1 MPTFIPPYMG
11 EEIKSNAEK
20 KMYNILQDLNLK
32 NAYILHSLGL
42 PKHNHKAYGEID
54 FVIVCEYGVACLE
67 IKGGRVEC
75 RDGNWY
81 FTDRYGI
88 ERTKYEGPF
97 AQVVGNMYSLDK
109 ILKDKFHNSNRLSNI
124 TMACGVVFPDI
135 KFEHTGQEC
144 IPEITYDNSTSDIT
158 SHVDGVFRY
167 WEGRKHKE
175 KAKLSIQDIK
185 NIVNFL
191 RGDFVFVPMLSDR
204 LNSLEQKLIRLT
216 YEQTQLMQALSM
228 NAHLMIEGKAGTGK
242 TLLATDYAG
251 RQADTG
257 NKVLYLTF
265 NKNLANNVNVQIG
278 KIKNLKVI
286 NIHALFGE
294 YVKVDTE
301 KLNANPAKY
310 FSEELPEEVLDY
322 LSELSDNEIEKLSYD
337 VLVMDEG
344 QDILKPVYLYILD
357 TLLKGGLDKGKWAIF
372 YDSDQNI
379 YNPEYDAGM
388 EIIEGYHSAHFKL
401 SINCRNTVQIGT
413 YSSDLSGIKLD
424 EFIRENGE
432 EVIKVRY
439 TDLTD
444 YKNRVDVILKE
455 LKKEKV
461 NLKDVVFLAPHRYKN
476 SSLSEIY
483 VEVNEIGKA
492 VIDEG
497 KEIPYFSTI
506 QGFKGLDSKIVILVD
521 IEDIKPENY
530 SRFIYIAGTRART
543 LLYVV
548 ASEEFWGR
556 R

>member
-1 MPTFIPPYMG
+1 MPTFIPPYLG

-20 KMYNILQDLNLK
+20 KMYNVLQELDLK
-32 NAYILHSLGL
+32 YAYILHSLGL

-81 FTDRYGI
+81 FIDRYGI
-88 ERTKYEGPF
+88 ERTKHEGPF

-124 TMACGVVFPDI
+124 AMACGVVFPDI
-135 KFEHTGQEC
+135 RFEYNGQEC
-144 IPEITYDNSTSDIT
+144 IPEITFDKSTSDIT
-158 SHVDGVFRY
+158 EYIKNIFGY
-167 WEGRKHKE
+167 WEKRKYKD

-204 LNSLEQKLIRLT
+204 LNDVERKLVRLT
-216 YEQTQLMQALSM
+216 YEQTQLVQALSM

-242 TLLATDYAG
+242 TLLATDYAKKRAEEG
-251 RQADTG
+251 K
-257 NKVLYLTF
+257 KVLYLTF
-265 NKNLANNVNVQIG
+265 NKNLSNNVNAQIG
-278 KIKNLKVI
+278 GIENLKVI

-294 YVKVDTE
+294 YVQVDNE
-301 KLNANPAKY
+301 KLNANPSKY

-322 LSELSDNEIEKLSYD
+322 LSVLSDSEIDQLNYD

-344 QDILKPVYLYILD
+344 QDILKPAYLYSLD
-357 TLLKGGLDKGKWAIF
+357 TVLKGGFDKGYWAIF

-388 EIIEGYHSAHFKL
+388 EIINGFHSAHFKL
-401 SINCRNTVQIGT
+401 RINCRNTIQIGT
-413 YSSDLSGIKLD
+413 YSSLLSGIKLD

-432 EVIKVRY
+432 EVIK
-439 TDLTD
+439 LS
-444 YKNRVDVILKE
+444 YKTVEECKKKIDDILE
-455 LKKEKV
+455 EFKKENV
-461 NLKDVVFLAPHRYKN
+461 SLRDVVFLAPHRYKN
-476 SSLSEIY
+476 SILSKMEI
-483 VEVNEIGKA
+483 EVNELGKPE
-492 VIDEG
+492 ID
-497 KEIPYFSTI
+497 KNIPYFSTI

-521 IEDIKPENY
+521 IETIKPENY

-548 ASEEFWGR
+548 ASDEFWNVKK
-556 R
+556 

>member
-1 MPTFIPPYMG
+1 MPTFIPPYIG

-20 KMYNILQDLNLK
+20 KMYNILQELNLK

-88 ERTKYEGPF
+88 ERTKHEGPF

-124 TMACGVVFPDI
+124 TMACGAVFPDI

-144 IPEITYDNSTSDIT
+144 ISEITYDNSTSDIT
-158 SHVDGVFRY
+158 AYVDGVFRY

-204 LNSLEQKLIRLT
+204 LNSVEQKLIRLT

-228 NAHLMIEGKAGTGK
+228 NVHLMIEGKAGTGK
-242 TLLATDYAG
+242 TLLATDYAKKRAKEG
-251 RQADTG
+251 K
-257 NKVLYLTF
+257 KVLYLTF
-265 NKNLANNVNVQIG
+265 NKNLSNNVNSQIG
-278 KIKNLKVI
+278 EIENLKII

-294 YVKVDTE
+294 YVKVDND
-301 KLNANPAKY
+301 KLNANPSKY
-310 FSEELPEEVLDY
+310 FSEDLPEEVLDY
-322 LSELSDNEIEKLSYD
+322 LSVLSDSEIDKLNYD

-344 QDILKPVYLYILD
+344 QDILKPAYLYPLD
-357 TLLKGGLDKGKWAIF
+357 TILRGGFDKGSWAVF
-372 YDSDQNI
+372 YDPDQNI
-379 YNPEYDAGM
+379 YNPEYEAGM
-388 EIIEGYHSAHFKL
+388 EIIKGFHLAHFKL
-401 SINCRNTVQIGT
+401 SINCRNTVQIGK
-413 YSSDLSGIKLD
+413 YSYELSGIKLD
-424 EFIRENGE
+424 EYIRENGE
-432 EVIKVRY
+432 EVVKVGY
-439 TDLTD
+439 QTVEECKNKIYDL
-444 YKNRVDVILKE
+444 LKE

-461 NLKDVVFLAPHRYKN
+461 SLDDVIFLAPHRYKN
-476 SSLSEIY
+476 SILSEIGI
-483 VEVNEIGKA
+483 EVNELGKSE
-492 VIDEG
+492 ID
-497 KEIPYFSTI
+497 KNIPYFSTI

-521 IEDIKPENY
+521 IENIKPENY